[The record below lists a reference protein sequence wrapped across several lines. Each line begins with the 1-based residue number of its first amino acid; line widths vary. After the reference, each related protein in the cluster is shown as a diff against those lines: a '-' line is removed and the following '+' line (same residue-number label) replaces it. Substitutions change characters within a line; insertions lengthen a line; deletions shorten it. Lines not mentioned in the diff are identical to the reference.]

1 MNKAIIM
8 FVMLLGGFTYGQTFC
23 FDPNVKAQE
32 LVDGYLNESWV
43 PAFTNQTANFTQ
55 TKSFETISTTR
66 SVVVTKTGG
75 ATSCETQVE
84 SEIVSNSGTVGGDLN
99 GDGDMDDVWKR
110 CSSTEA
116 IYTASIGGS
125 HIVTTAASDQGW
137 KLVTNN

>member
-1 MNKAIIM
+1 M
-8 FVMLLGGFTYGQTFC
+8 FVMLLGSFTYAQTFC
-23 FDPNVKAQE
+23 FNPSVEAQR
-32 LVDGYLNESWV
+32 LVDGYLNESWT
-43 PAFTNQTANFTQ
+43 PEFSNQTANFTQ
-55 TKSFETISTTR
+55 TKTFEIISTTR

-110 CSSTEA
+110 CTSTEA

>member
-8 FVMLLGGFTYGQTFC
+8 FVMLLGSFTYAQTFC
-23 FDPNVKAQE
+23 FDPSVEAQR
-32 LVDGYLNESWV
+32 LIDGYVSESWT
-43 PAFTNQTANFTQ
+43 PEFSNQTTNFTQ
-55 TKSFETISTTR
+55 TKTFEIISTTR

-99 GDGDMDDVWKR
+99 GDGDMDDVWER
-110 CSSTEA
+110 CTSTEA

-125 HIVTTAASDQGW
+125 HIVTTDASDQGW